1 MGKSTLNFRLH
12 CSFRRRRRSRGYT
25 RGGPRLTVKVFLKR
39 RIRIITTMCLQLH
52 KELTG
57 YSRQG
62 LNVVETHL
70 TAVHHR
76 LHLHTS
82 TAGYTATGPS
92 FSKGGQHYPLD
103 NDLYNSYKYYGNQYY
118 CNTQ

>member
-1 MGKSTLNFRLH
+1 MNKSTLNFRLH
-12 CSFRRRRRSRGYT
+12 CSFRRRRRSGGYT
-25 RGGPRLTVKVFLKR
+25 RGGPRLNVKVFLKR
-39 RIRIITTMCLQLH
+39 RIRIITTVCLQLH

-82 TAGYTATGPS
+82 TAGYTTTGPS

>member
-1 MGKSTLNFRLH
+1 MNKSTLNFRLH

-25 RGGPRLTVKVFLKR
+25 RGGPRLNVKVFLKR
-39 RIRIITTMCLQLH
+39 RIRIITTVCLQLH

-82 TAGYTATGPS
+82 TAGYTTTGPS

>member
-1 MGKSTLNFRLH
+1 MN
-12 CSFRRRRRSRGYT
+12 
-25 RGGPRLTVKVFLKR
+25 VKVFLKR
-39 RIRIITTMCLQLH
+39 QIRIITTVCLQLH

-103 NDLYNSYKYYGNQYY
+103 KINVFSLGIAILLVPLILITVILIIIMPYGDFFQL
-118 CNTQ
+118 